1 VTTDT
6 TVQVYQIIIKASP
19 ERIWAA
25 ITTPE
30 WSVRYFHGGS
40 ITITAQRRVS
50 RGPDGSVRG
59 DGEVYEWDPP
69 RRLAHEWRSLYDEEL
84 GREEPSRVTWEIES
98 IGDDECR
105 VTVTHDR
112 LEGAPRTAD
121 NVRGP
126 GWTGVITRLKE
137 VLEAS

>member
-1 VTTDT
+1 VNTDT
-6 TVQVYQIIIKASP
+6 TTQVYQIVIKASP
-19 ERIWAA
+19 ERIWEA

-30 WSVRYFHGGS
+30 WSVKYFHGAR
-40 ITITAQRRVS
+40 ITNTAQRHIS
-50 RGPDGSVRG
+50 YGPDGSVWG

-69 RRLAHEWRSLYDEEL
+69 RRFSHEWQSRYDEEL
-84 GREEPSRVTWEIES
+84 GREEPSRVTWEIEP

-121 NVRGP
+121 SVRGS
-126 GWTGVITRLKE
+126 GWTGVITRLKQ
-137 VLEAS
+137 VLEAA